1 MLSLLTL
8 SLHPSTPLH
17 RPGEGSGGRG
27 LPLDWS
33 SLFTLSQQQAVIAL
47 VDAAIDRLPESQQPP
62 RMERLKWYGYSQR
75 IAQANAQVNADLHR
89 LVRCLD
95 RAGIRY
101 AVFKGQ
107 VAAALYPE
115 PWRRNSGDV
124 DFYVARADYQRAR
137 QLIINELGVQIER
150 SAEADKHEDFTL
162 GHTHF
167 ELHFRIETFGTRRH
181 QQQFDALIEESL
193 QTANPCRRSVDGVEV
208 PVLPP
213 VAELVTIFKHLFNH
227 LLMEGVGLRQ
237 FCDLLV
243 HVERLC
249 PLEPQAAAAQSLE
262 LSQALSDIGYLPA
275 FRAML
280 AVLHRYLG
288 LTHLPLELSAAD
300 YRWAE
305 ALIAVPFSHGSF
317 GKFDRS
323 TTSRRWQQQID
334 TALLALRHCL
344 RFLPLAPTDILGL
357 LPTRF
362 GIALRRCHH
371 PSH

>member
-8 SLHPSTPLH
+8 SLHPTSSRHGSSEGTSTSC
-17 RPGEGSGGRG
+17 EE
-27 LPLDWS
+27 
-33 SLFTLSQQQAVIAL
+33 LFTLAQRQAVIAL
-47 VDAAIDRLPESQQPP
+47 VDAALDRLPETQSLPK
-62 RMERLKWYGYSQR
+62 MERLKWHGYAQR
-75 IAQANAQVNADLHR
+75 IALSNAAVNADLHR

-95 RAGIRY
+95 GAGVRY

-115 PWRRNSGDV
+115 PWRRNPGDV
-124 DFYVARADYQRAR
+124 DFYVVRADYARAR
-137 QLIINELGVQIER
+137 QLIISELGVNVER
-150 SAEADKHEDFTL
+150 SADADKHETFTL
-162 GHTHF
+162 GSTRF

-181 QQQFDALIEESL
+181 QQRFDALIEASL
-193 QTANPCRRSVDGVEV
+193 QAATPCRRTVDGVEV

-213 VAELVTIFKHLFNH
+213 VAELVTLFKHLFNH

-249 PLEPQAAAAQSLE
+249 PQEPQAAAAFSRQ
-262 LSQALSDIGYLPA
+262 LSQALTDVGYLTA

-280 AVLHRYLG
+280 AALHRHLG
-288 LTHLPLELSAAD
+288 LTHLPLALTDAD
-300 YRWAE
+300 YRWAD
-305 ALIAVPFSHGSF
+305 ALIDVPLSHGSF
-317 GKFDRS
+317 GKFDRR
-323 TTSRRWQQQID
+323 TTTLPGARQVD
-334 TALLALRHCL
+334 TATLALRHCL

-362 GIALRRCHH
+362 GIALRRCLHL
-371 PSH
+371 SR